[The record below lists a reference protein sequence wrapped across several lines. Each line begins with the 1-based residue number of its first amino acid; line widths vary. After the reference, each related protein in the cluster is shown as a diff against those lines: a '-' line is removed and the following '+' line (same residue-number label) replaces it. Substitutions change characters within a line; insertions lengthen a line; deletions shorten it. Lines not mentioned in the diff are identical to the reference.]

1 MMILNVLTLAACF
14 LMLLLFR
21 RFDRANLKMTKLRRY
36 SSKIF
41 DDFKKMTE
49 KESRKFQDAT
59 IEIDILIKKSGALA
73 KNMSESIREIE
84 NRLQGLDV
92 EKSNLKRVEEDI
104 KIISS
109 AAKDV
114 NKQIQFISSA
124 KDNFTDIAKKVTF
137 LSENVDNLNGQLTHM
152 AGNFE
157 DKLRERSREIT
168 EEFYIQTEKLN
179 GELETRV
186 SDTGDILLEN
196 FKIKIAP
203 LIRNVE
209 SADSLHTQIAGMK
222 DTFKAMEN
230 TFFDQFTQKSRDL
243 KTEVN
248 ENIDKLTQK
257 LKNVEANID
266 ESKGKLVST
275 FENEVEK
282 VKTELDNLSIHAVS
296 KKDEIVQAARREAE
310 GIRKKI
316 EDFEFKFVELENRII
331 DTAEEKISS
340 IDSDYQSIELRLN
353 TMLGRLKDEETNFGR
368 RAADQN
374 DILQKNFSDLEERL
388 GEIRSEIVRY
398 EQNNDIFG
406 KTDLLMKK
414 VNEAVGQLNRVLEDA
429 QKESKELE
437 KFVADIDQIKELK
450 KSADK
455 EIRTYYAKKEKLA
468 DIESEVRSL
477 MEVNDLVVSK
487 SDKLL
492 ESVSRVDAV
501 NSRIDALSET
511 YNVVEKRINELHQYE
526 DIISRNLDSVTKS
539 DIIIQTIDSRLQA
552 FEKVVDRSD
561 KRVEKIGSHLKRV
574 EEETLILKTK
584 ENEIRDLRDRLNELD
599 GLSDHME
606 ERVKQIHAMFGK
618 VETIRKE
625 IDLTD
630 NRLQEMF
637 HQTDMKMR
645 EFSDF
650 IQAVDNN
657 NPILKQVKGDIKMMP
672 GKNLSDNIVK
682 TVRELSNK
690 GWDPEAISKK
700 LMVDENSVRF
710 IINTT
715 LL

>member
-1 MMILNVLTLAACF
+1 MILNIITLAACF
-14 LMLLLFR
+14 LMLVLFR
-21 RFDRANLKMTKLRRY
+21 RFDRANLKMAKLRRY
-36 SSKIF
+36 SSKVF

-92 EKSNLKRVEEDI
+92 EKTNLKKVEEDI

-114 NKQIQFISSA
+114 NKQIQFIAQA

-137 LSENVDNLNGQLTHM
+137 LSENVDNLNRQLTHM

-168 EEFYIQTEKLN
+168 ESFYMQTDNLK

-186 SDTGDILLEN
+186 ADTGDILLEN
-196 FKIKIAP
+196 FRIKISP

-209 SADSLHTQIAGMK
+209 SADSLHTQIAAMK
-222 DTFKAMEN
+222 DTFSAMEN
-230 TFFDQFTQKSRDL
+230 TFFDQFAQKSKDL
-243 KTEVN
+243 KSEVN
-248 ENIDKLTQK
+248 DNIDKLTLK
-257 LKNVEANID
+257 IKNVETNIE

-275 FENEVEK
+275 FENEVDK
-282 VKTELDNLSIHAVS
+282 VRTELDNLSIHAVS

-310 GIRKKI
+310 GIRKRI
-316 EDFEFKFVELENRII
+316 EDFEDRFVELENRII

-353 TMLGRLKDEETNFGR
+353 TMLNRLKDEETQFGR

-374 DILQKNFSDLEERL
+374 DILQKSFSDLEGRL

-406 KTDLLMKK
+406 KTDQLMKK
-414 VNEAVGQLNRVLEDA
+414 VNEAVAQLHKVLEEA
-429 QKESKELE
+429 QRESKDLE

-450 KSADK
+450 KAADK

-468 DIESEVRSL
+468 DIESEVRNL
-477 MEVNDLVVSK
+477 MEVNDLVVNK

-511 YNVVEKRINELHQYE
+511 YSAVEKRINELHQYE
-526 DIISRNLDSVTKS
+526 DIISRNLDSVNKS

-561 KRVEKIGSHLKRV
+561 KRIEKIGSHLKRV

-584 ENEIRDLRDRLNELD
+584 ENDIRDLRDRLNELD

-630 NRLQEMF
+630 NRLQDMF

-657 NPILKQVKGDIKMMP
+657 NPILKQVKGDIKAMP

>member
-1 MMILNVLTLAACF
+1 MILNLITFASCF

-36 SSKIF
+36 SSKVF
-41 DDFKKMTE
+41 DDFKAMTE
-49 KESRKFQDAT
+49 RESRKFQDAT

-84 NRLQGLDV
+84 NRLKGLDV
-92 EKSNLKRVEEDI
+92 EKSNLKKVEDDI
-104 KIISS
+104 KVISS

-114 NKQIQFISSA
+114 NKQIQYIASA
-124 KDNFTDIAKKVTF
+124 RDNFNDIAGKITF
-137 LSENVDNLNGQLTHM
+137 LSENIENMNGQLSNMT
-152 AGNFE
+152 ANFE
-157 DKLRERSREIT
+157 DKLRSRSREIN
-168 EEFYIQTEKLN
+168 EEFYSKSEQLRMEF
-179 GELETRV
+179 ESRV
-186 SDTGDILLEN
+186 NDTGDALLDN
-196 FKIKIAP
+196 FKVKIAP

-209 SADSLHTQIAGMK
+209 SSDTLQTQIAAMK
-222 DTFKAMEN
+222 DTFVAMEN
-230 TFFDQFTQKSRDL
+230 TFFDQFNQKSRDL

-248 ENIDKLTQK
+248 DNIDKLTQK
-257 LKNVEANID
+257 IRNVESNIED
-266 ESKGKLVST
+266 SKSKLIGT
-275 FENEVEK
+275 FESEVDR
-282 VKTELDNLSIHAVS
+282 VRTEIDNLSIHAVS

-310 GIRKKI
+310 LIRKKI
-316 EDFEFKFVELENRII
+316 EEFEDKFVELENRII
-331 DTAEEKISS
+331 DTAEEKINN
-340 IDSDYQSIELRLN
+340 IDSDYQSIEHRLN
-353 TMLGRLKDEETNFGR
+353 TMLGRLKDEETQFAR

-374 DILQKNFSDLEERL
+374 DILQKSFGDLEGRL
-388 GEIRSEIVRY
+388 GDIRNEIVRY

-406 KTDLLMKK
+406 KTDQLVKK
-414 VNEAVGQLNRVLEDA
+414 VNEQVLHLQRVLDDA
-429 QKESKELE
+429 QRESRELE
-437 KFVADIDQIKELK
+437 KFVADIDQVKELK

-455 EIRTYYAKKEKLA
+455 EIRAYYAKKEKLA
-468 DIESEVRSL
+468 DIESDVRNL
-477 MEVNDLVVSK
+477 MEVNDLVINK

-492 ESVSRVDAV
+492 ENVTRIDAV
-501 NSRIDALSET
+501 NSRIDALSDT
-511 YNVVEKRINELHQYE
+511 YNSVEKRINELHQYE
-526 DIISRNLDSVTKS
+526 DIISRNLDSVNKS
-539 DIIIQTIDSRLQA
+539 DLIIQAIDSRLQA

-561 KRVEKIGSHLKRV
+561 KRVDKINNHLKRV

-584 ENEIRDLRDRLNELD
+584 ENDIRELRDRLNELD

-606 ERVKQIHAMFGK
+606 ERVKQIHAMFTK

-625 IDLTD
+625 IDHTD

-657 NPILKQVKGDIKMMP
+657 NPILKQVKSDIKTMP
-672 GKNLSDNIVK
+672 GKNMSDSIVK
-682 TVRELSNK
+682 TVRELSSK
-690 GWDPEAISKK
+690 GWEPEAISKK

>member
-1 MMILNVLTLAACF
+1 MILNVITLGACF
-14 LMLLLFR
+14 LMLVLFR
-21 RFDRANLKMTKLRRY
+21 RFDRANLKMAKLRRY
-36 SSKIF
+36 SSRVF

-73 KNMSESIREIE
+73 KNMAESIREIE

-92 EKSNLKRVEEDI
+92 EKSNLKRVEDDI

-114 NKQIQFISSA
+114 NKQIQFIASA

-152 AGNFE
+152 TGNFE

-168 EEFYIQTEKLN
+168 ESFYIQTEKLN
-179 GELETRV
+179 GELESRV
-186 SDTGDILLEN
+186 SDTGDMLLEN

-209 SADSLHTQIAGMK
+209 SADALHTQIASMK
-222 DTFKAMEN
+222 DTFTAMEN
-230 TFFDQFTQKSRDL
+230 TFFDQFTQKSREL
-243 KTEVN
+243 KSEVN
-248 ENIDKLTQK
+248 DNIDKLTQK
-257 LKNVEANID
+257 LKNVEINID

-275 FENEVEK
+275 FENEVDK
-282 VKTELDNLSIHAVS
+282 VRTELDNLSIHAVS

-316 EDFEFKFVELENRII
+316 EDFEDRFVELENRII
-331 DTAEEKISS
+331 DTAEEKINS

-353 TMLGRLKDEETNFGR
+353 TMLGRLKDEETQFGR

-374 DILQKNFSDLEERL
+374 DILQKSFSDLEGRL

-398 EQNNDIFG
+398 EQNNDVFG
-406 KTDLLMKK
+406 KTDQLMKK
-414 VNEAVGQLNRVLEDA
+414 VNEAVAQMHRVLEDA
-429 QKESKELE
+429 QRESKDLE

-450 KSADK
+450 KAADK

-468 DIESEVRSL
+468 DIESEVRNL
-477 MEVNDLVVSK
+477 MEVNDLVVNK

-511 YNVVEKRINELHQYE
+511 YAAVEKRINELHQYE
-526 DIISRNLDSVTKS
+526 DIISRNLDSVNKS
-539 DIIIQTIDSRLQA
+539 DIIIQTIDARIQA

-561 KRVEKIGSHLKRV
+561 KRIEKIGSHLKRV

-584 ENEIRDLRDRLNELD
+584 ENDIRDLRDRLNELD

-630 NRLQEMF
+630 NRLQDMF

-657 NPILKQVKGDIKMMP
+657 NPILKQVKGDVKMMP

>member
-1 MMILNVLTLAACF
+1 MILNVITLGACF
-14 LMLLLFR
+14 LMLVLFR
-21 RFDRANLKMTKLRRY
+21 RFDRANLKMAKLRRY
-36 SSKIF
+36 SSRVF

-92 EKSNLKRVEEDI
+92 EKSNLKRVEDDI

-114 NKQIQFISSA
+114 NKQIQFIASA

-137 LSENVDNLNGQLTHM
+137 LSENVDNLNGQLTHIT
-152 AGNFE
+152 GNFE

-168 EEFYIQTEKLN
+168 ESFYMQTEKLN
-179 GELETRV
+179 GELESRV
-186 SDTGDILLEN
+186 SDTGDMLLEN

-209 SADSLHTQIAGMK
+209 SADALHTQIASMK
-222 DTFKAMEN
+222 DTFTAMEN
-230 TFFDQFTQKSRDL
+230 TFFDQFTQKSREL
-243 KTEVN
+243 KAEVN
-248 ENIDKLTQK
+248 DNIDKLTQK
-257 LKNVEANID
+257 LKNVEINID

-275 FENEVEK
+275 FENEVDK
-282 VKTELDNLSIHAVS
+282 VRTELDNLSIHAVS

-316 EDFEFKFVELENRII
+316 EDFEDRFVELENRII
-331 DTAEEKISS
+331 DTAEEKINS

-353 TMLGRLKDEETNFGR
+353 TMLGRLKEEEANFGR

-374 DILQKNFSDLEERL
+374 DILQKSFSDLEGRL

-398 EQNNDIFG
+398 EQNNDVFG
-406 KTDLLMKK
+406 KTDQLMKK
-414 VNEAVGQLNRVLEDA
+414 VNEAVAQLHRVLEDA

-450 KSADK
+450 KAADK

-468 DIESEVRSL
+468 DIESEVRNL
-477 MEVNDLVVSK
+477 MEVNDLVVNK

-501 NSRIDALSET
+501 NSRIDALSDT
-511 YNVVEKRINELHQYE
+511 YAAVEKRINELHQYE
-526 DIISRNLDSVTKS
+526 DIISRNLDSVNKS
-539 DIIIQTIDSRLQA
+539 DIIIQTIDARIQA

-561 KRVEKIGSHLKRV
+561 KRIEKIGSHLKRV

-584 ENEIRDLRDRLNELD
+584 ENDIRDLRDRLNELD

-657 NPILKQVKGDIKMMP
+657 NPILKQVKSDIKMMP

>member
-1 MMILNVLTLAACF
+1 MILNVITLAACF
-14 LMLLLFR
+14 IMLLLFR
-21 RFDRANLKMTKLRRY
+21 RFDRANLKMAKLRRY
-36 SSKIF
+36 SSKVF

-84 NRLQGLDV
+84 NRLHGLDV
-92 EKSNLKRVEEDI
+92 EKTNLKKVEEDI
-104 KIISS
+104 KVISS

-137 LSENVDNLNGQLTHM
+137 LSENVDNLNSQLTHM

-157 DKLRERSREIT
+157 DKLRVRSREIT
-168 EEFYIQTEKLN
+168 EEFYMQTENLKN
-179 GELETRV
+179 ELETRV
-186 SDTGDILLEN
+186 SDSGDILLEN

-209 SADSLHTQIAGMK
+209 SSDTLQTQIAGMK
-222 DTFKAMEN
+222 DTFAAMEN

-248 ENIDKLTQK
+248 DNIDKLTLK
-257 LKNVEANID
+257 IKNVEVNIE
-266 ESKGKLVST
+266 ESKGKLIST
-275 FENEVEK
+275 FENEVDK
-282 VKTELDNLSIHAVS
+282 VRTELDNLSIHAVS

-316 EDFEFKFVELENRII
+316 EDFEDKFVELENRII
-331 DTAEEKISS
+331 DTAEEKINS

-353 TMLGRLKDEETNFGR
+353 TMLGRLKDEETQFGR

-374 DILQKNFSDLEERL
+374 DILQKSFNDLEGRL

-398 EQNNDIFG
+398 EQNNDVFG

-414 VNEAVGQLNRVLEDA
+414 VNDAVGQLNRVLEDA

-450 KSADK
+450 KAADK

-477 MEVNDLVVSK
+477 MEVNDLVVNK

-511 YNVVEKRINELHQYE
+511 YAAVEKRINELHQYE
-526 DIISRNLDSVTKS
+526 DIISRNLDSVNKS
-539 DIIIQTIDSRLQA
+539 DIIIQTIDSRIQA

-561 KRVEKIGSHLKRV
+561 KRIEKIGSHLKRV

-584 ENEIRDLRDRLNELD
+584 ENDIRDLRDRLNELD

-606 ERVKQIHAMFGK
+606 ERVKQIHAMFTK
-618 VETIRKE
+618 TETIRKE

>member
-1 MMILNVLTLAACF
+1 MILNIMTLAACF
-14 LMLLLFR
+14 LMLVLFR
-21 RFDRANLKMTKLRRY
+21 RFDRANLKMAKLRRY
-36 SSKIF
+36 SSKVF
-41 DDFKKMTE
+41 DEFKKMTE

-104 KIISS
+104 KVISS

-114 NKQIQFISSA
+114 NKQIQFIASA

-168 EEFYIQTEKLN
+168 ESFYMQTEKLN

-186 SDTGDILLEN
+186 SDSGDMLLEN

-209 SADSLHTQIAGMK
+209 SADALHTQIAGMK
-222 DTFKAMEN
+222 DTFTAMEN
-230 TFFDQFTQKSRDL
+230 TFFDQFTQKSREL
-243 KTEVN
+243 KSEVN
-248 ENIDKLTQK
+248 DNIDKLTQK
-257 LKNVEANID
+257 LKNVELNID

-275 FENEVEK
+275 FENEVDK
-282 VKTELDNLSIHAVS
+282 VRTELDNLSIHAVS

-316 EDFEFKFVELENRII
+316 EDFEDKFVELENRII
-331 DTAEEKISS
+331 DTAEEKINS

-353 TMLGRLKDEETNFGR
+353 TMLGRLKDEETQFNR

-374 DILQKNFSDLEERL
+374 DILQKSFSDLEGRL

-398 EQNNDIFG
+398 EQNNDVFG
-406 KTDLLMKK
+406 KTDQLMKK
-414 VNEAVGQLNRVLEDA
+414 VNEAVGQLHRVLEDA

-450 KSADK
+450 KAADK

-468 DIESEVRSL
+468 DIESEVRNL
-477 MEVNDLVVSK
+477 MEVNDLVVNK

-511 YNVVEKRINELHQYE
+511 YSAVEKRINELHQYE
-526 DIISRNLDSVTKS
+526 DIISRNLDSVNKS

-561 KRVEKIGSHLKRV
+561 KRIEKIGSHLKRV

-584 ENEIRDLRDRLNELD
+584 ENDIRDLSDRLNELD

-606 ERVKQIHAMFGK
+606 ERVKQIHAMFTK

-630 NRLQEMF
+630 TRLQEMF

>member
-1 MMILNVLTLAACF
+1 MILNVITLGACF
-14 LMLLLFR
+14 LMLVLFR
-21 RFDRANLKMTKLRRY
+21 RFDRANLKMAKLRRY
-36 SSKIF
+36 SSRVF

-92 EKSNLKRVEEDI
+92 EKSNLKRVEDDI

-114 NKQIQFISSA
+114 NKQIQFIASA

-152 AGNFE
+152 TGNFE

-168 EEFYIQTEKLN
+168 ESFYIQTEKLN
-179 GELETRV
+179 GELESRV
-186 SDTGDILLEN
+186 SDTGDMLLEN

-209 SADSLHTQIAGMK
+209 SADALHTQIAGMK
-222 DTFKAMEN
+222 DTFTAMEN
-230 TFFDQFTQKSRDL
+230 TFFDQFTQKSREL
-243 KTEVN
+243 KAEVN

-257 LKNVEANID
+257 LKNVEINID

-275 FENEVEK
+275 FENEVDK
-282 VKTELDNLSIHAVS
+282 VRTELDNLSIHAVS

-316 EDFEFKFVELENRII
+316 EDFEDRFVELENRII
-331 DTAEEKISS
+331 DTAEEKINS

-353 TMLGRLKDEETNFGR
+353 TMLGRLKEEETSFSR

-374 DILQKNFSDLEERL
+374 DILQKSFSDLEGRL

-398 EQNNDIFG
+398 EQNNDVFG
-406 KTDLLMKK
+406 KTDQLMKK
-414 VNEAVGQLNRVLEDA
+414 VNEAVAQLHRVLEDA

-450 KSADK
+450 KAADK

-468 DIESEVRSL
+468 DIESEVRNL
-477 MEVNDLVVSK
+477 MEVNDLVVNK

-501 NSRIDALSET
+501 NSRIDALSDT
-511 YNVVEKRINELHQYE
+511 YTAVEKRINELHQYE
-526 DIISRNLDSVTKS
+526 DIISRNLDSVNKS
-539 DIIIQTIDSRLQA
+539 DIIIQTIDARIQA

-561 KRVEKIGSHLKRV
+561 KRIEKIGSHLKRV

-584 ENEIRDLRDRLNELD
+584 ENDIRDLRDRLNELD